1 MTKIL
6 GRASAVAFAALIAA
20 AAPQAAQAQKKGEKA
35 PSFKFSKAVQP
46 LLADAQKKQQAGDAA
61 GALAVLAQAD
71 ALPEKNSDDIYMIAM
86 MRLNSA
92 IAVKDNAQIEKA
104 LEGALATGRVAPE
117 DAVKFR
123 RNLGAFALQRN
134 DYAKALSEFEQV
146 LAANPND
153 PDLMVEVAEM
163 QRRQGQDQKAIA
175 TMNQAIAAKQSAG
188 AKADETWYRRALAIA
203 YDKKLPAEIVST
215 SEALLK
221 AYPTATNWRD
231 VMVIY
236 RDGAK
241 FDDQGNLDI
250 LRLMR
255 ANSALTGERDFA
267 EYAETATLRGYPGEA
282 KAVLDEGVAKGALQ
296 STKPFVK
303 ELLASV
309 SPKVSADKAS
319 LPGLEKEAAAAK
331 TGKAAMGTAD
341 AYLGYGDYAKAAT
354 LYKLALSKGG
364 VDADIVNTRLGF
376 ALGKTGDKAGAQA
389 ALNAVTKAP
398 RNQLAKYYLVW
409 LGNQS

>member
-92 IAVKDNAQIEKA
+92 IAVKDNAQIETA

-175 TMNQAIAAKQSAG
+175 TMNQAIAAKQAAG